1 MESCSLFFTST
12 LADEERFSK
21 ATDSKDCDQAVEA
34 LSSQGK
40 QNVHTIWSRYY
51 WATKKRSWK
60 IAYYTRLSQYTLGQ
74 ELLHHDATTTQR
86 LLLKVFRGKIL
97 TRRERQLLTLTTAD
111 LFRRFPRVMFI
122 IVPFIEFLLPT
133 LLKFF
138 PNISPSAF
146 QAKMMKQEQ
155 ARRKLVAKIE
165 YAKFLQATSRVMA
178 KEAQNM
184 QNGDIQPTGEGF
196 IEFRLLTLL
205 RDKRSSREEI
215 FGYAKLLT
223 DELILDNISRP
234 LLVNMCEYMGITP
247 FGTDDY
253 LRFVLWESLGS

>member
-1 MESCSLFFTST
+1 MQNGFRSYFESPEILNLCSPYILRGLNLGEPRTFTTWPHNTSQLMVNREAGGLICNINVSSGHGHGNPDLVRYFFTST

-40 QNVHTIWSRYY
+40 QNVHTIWSR
-51 WATKKRSWK
+51 
-60 IAYYTRLSQYTLGQ
+60 
-74 ELLHHDATTTQR
+74 
-86 LLLKVFRGKIL
+86 
-97 TRRERQLLTLTTAD
+97 
-111 LFRRFPRVMFI
+111 RFPRVMFI
-122 IVPFIEFLLPT
+122 VVPFIEFLLPT

-146 QAKMMKQEQ
+146 QAKMMNQEQ

-184 QNGDIQPTGEGF
+184 QNGDIQPTGEDF

-205 RDKRSSREEI
+205 RDKCSSREEI
-215 FGYAKLLT
+215 FGYAK
-223 DELILDNISRP
+223 
-234 LLVNMCEYMGITP
+234 
-247 FGTDDY
+247 F
-253 LRFVLWESLGS
+253 